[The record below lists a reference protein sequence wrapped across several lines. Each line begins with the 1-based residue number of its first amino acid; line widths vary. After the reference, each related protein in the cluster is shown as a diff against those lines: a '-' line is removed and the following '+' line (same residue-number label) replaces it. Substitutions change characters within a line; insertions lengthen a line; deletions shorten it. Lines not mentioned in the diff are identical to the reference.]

1 VNLHAP
7 AFLALVGLSTALS
20 LSGCASMPV
29 IEAERTSLHQ
39 DVQATISRFRARDPS
54 LEEFFETAYGYAV
67 FPTVGKGA
75 FIVGGAHGIGEVFE
89 QGEVIGYC
97 DLAQGT
103 IGLQLGGQAYS
114 EIIFFERPSALDQ
127 FRFGKFAF
135 AAQASAVLVTAG
147 ASADVDY
154 ERGVAVFTMAK
165 GGLMAEAAV
174 GGQNFTFQPK

>member
-1 VNLHAP
+1 MNLHAP
-7 AFLALVGLSTALS
+7 AFLALVGLSTA

-39 DVQATISRFRARDPS
+39 DVQATIARFRARDPG
-54 LEEFFETAYGYAV
+54 LEEFFETAHGYAV

-75 FIVGGAHGIGEVFE
+75 FVVGGAHGIGEVIE

-97 DLAQGT
+97 DLTQGT

-127 FRFGKFAF
+127 FRFGKFAL

-147 ASADVDY
+147 ASVDVDY
-154 ERGVAVFTMAK
+154 ERGVAVFTLAK

-174 GGQNFTFQPK
+174 GGQNFTYQPK